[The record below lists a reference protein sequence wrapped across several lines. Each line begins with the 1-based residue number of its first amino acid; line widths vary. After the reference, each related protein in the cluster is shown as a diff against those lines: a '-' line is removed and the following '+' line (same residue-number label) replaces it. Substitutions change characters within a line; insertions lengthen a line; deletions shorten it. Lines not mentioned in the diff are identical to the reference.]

1 MAQEFEIVTNPRFR
15 NLHVFLVNIHAR
27 MPHIHREL
35 EIGFVLSGHISL
47 RANGRTLELGLF
59 DGYMINPLEPHAFF
73 DGRQDTVILAI
84 QVSPRLFES
93 FFTVSPL
100 LRFRHCTCLREA
112 IADADAYADLMAQ
125 CFRLARLYIAGIQ
138 GQEYDCFAIITNLIA
153 ELRRH
158 LEAEDIPMEA
168 WQPIQ
173 RRMERFLAILDHID
187 ESFHHK
193 LLLEDISAREGL
205 SMPYLSHLFRDT
217 LGMSFQEYLKRKRFE
232 YARPLILGTRRSLL
246 DISLESGFS
255 DTRYMVALFQEEFG
269 CSPREYRQRHGEAKS
284 PSQSDVRDAQ
294 RLMEKSEAL
303 QLLTDMISRSTRS
316 FMDGCANCP

>member
-15 NLHVFLVNIHAR
+15 NLHVFLVNMHAR
-27 MPHIHREL
+27 IPHIHREL
-35 EIGFVLSGHISL
+35 EVGFVLSGHILL
-47 RANGRTLELGLF
+47 RTNGRTIELGLF

-73 DGRQDTVILAI
+73 DGRQDTVMLAI

-93 FFTVSPL
+93 FFTASPP
-100 LRFRHCTCLREA
+100 LRFRHCASLREA
-112 IADADAYADLMAQ
+112 IADAGAYADMMAQ
-125 CFRLARLYIAGIQ
+125 CLRLARLYITGIP
-138 GQEYDCFAIITNLIA
+138 GQEYDCFAIIANLIA
-153 ELRRH
+153 ELRKH

-173 RRMERFLAILDHID
+173 RRMERFLAILDDID
-187 ESFHHK
+187 ENFHHK

-246 DISLESGFS
+246 EISLESGFS
-255 DTRYMVALFQEEFG
+255 DARYMVALFQEEFG
-269 CSPREYRQRHGEAKS
+269 CSPREYRQRHVESRSFSMSG
-284 PSQSDVRDAQ
+284 VGDAQ
-294 RLMEKSEAL
+294 RLLEKNEAL
-303 QLLTDMISRSTRS
+303 QLLTDIENASSITK
-316 FMDGCANCP
+316 